1 MPRKTSDQHQAN
13 SRLGALGESLTQTFL
28 LEYADF
34 CYPTQEKHPADLMVE
49 FGNAKYTV
57 QVKSRRATKEKK
69 FVFAAE
75 TSRSMSETYKQY
87 TCDILA
93 FVFFYDEHKRIMF
106 KPNTTSQNYFTFDKK
121 AITDSME
128 LDSLQETLNTL
139 SLVPV
144 LNPLSN

>member
-13 SRLGALGESLTQTFL
+13 SRLGALGESLVQTFL

-34 CYPTQEKHPADLMVE
+34 CFPTQEKHPADLIVE

-75 TSRSMSETYKQY
+75 NSRSMSDTYRNY

-93 FVFFYDEHKRIMF
+93 FVFFYDDQKRIMF
-106 KPNTTSQNYFTFDKK
+106 KSNTSSQNYFTFDKK
-121 AITDSME
+121 VITDTME
-128 LDSLQETLNTL
+128 LDSLQESLDTL
-139 SLVPV
+139 SAVPV
-144 LNPLSN
+144 LNPII

>member
-1 MPRKTSDQHQAN
+1 MPRKTSDQHQNN
-13 SRLGALGESLTQTFL
+13 SRLGALGESLVQTFL

-34 CYPTQEKHPADLMVE
+34 CFPTQEKHPADLIVE

-75 TSRSMSETYKQY
+75 NSRSMSETYKHY

-93 FVFFYDEHKRIMF
+93 FVFFDDEQKRIMF
-106 KPNTTSQNYFTFDKK
+106 KPNTSSQNYYTFDKK
-121 AITDSME
+121 AITETME
-128 LDSLQETLNTL
+128 LDSLQETLATL
-139 SLVPV
+139 SSVPV
-144 LNPLSN
+144 LNPII

>member
-13 SRLGALGESLTQTFL
+13 SRLGALGESLVQTFL

-34 CYPTQEKHPADLMVE
+34 CFPTQEKHPADLIVE

-69 FVFAAE
+69 FVFASE
-75 TSRSMSETYKQY
+75 NSRAMSDTYKNY

-93 FVFFYDEHKRIMF
+93 FVFFYDDQKRIMF
-106 KPNTTSQNYFTFDKK
+106 KSNTSSQNYFTFDKK
-121 AITDSME
+121 VITDTME
-128 LDSLQETLNTL
+128 LDSLQESLDTL
-139 SLVPV
+139 SAVPV
-144 LNPLSN
+144 LNPII

>member
-13 SRLGALGESLTQTFL
+13 SRLGALGESVVQTFL

-75 TSRSMSETYKQY
+75 NSRSMSDTYRNY
-87 TCDILA
+87 SCDLLA
-93 FVFFYDEHKRIMF
+93 FVFFYDDQKRIMF
-106 KPNTTSQNYFTFDKK
+106 KSNTSSQNYFTFDKK
-121 AITDSME
+121 VITDTME
-128 LDSLQETLNTL
+128 LDSLQESLDTL
-139 SLVPV
+139 SSVPV
-144 LNPLSN
+144 LNPII

>member
-13 SRLGALGESLTQTFL
+13 SRLGALGESLVQTFL

-34 CYPTQEKHPADLMVE
+34 CFPTQEKHPADLMVE

-75 TSRSMSETYKQY
+75 NSRSQSETYRQY

-93 FVFFYDEHKRIMF
+93 FVFFDDEQKRIMF
-106 KPNTTSQNYFTFDKK
+106 KPNTSSQNYYTFDKK
-121 AITDSME
+121 AITETME
-128 LDSLQETLNTL
+128 LDSLQETLATL
-139 SLVPV
+139 SSVPV
-144 LNPLSN
+144 LNPII

>member
-13 SRLGALGESLTQTFL
+13 SRLGALGESLVQTFL

-34 CYPTQEKHPADLMVE
+34 CFPTQEKHPADLMVE

-75 TSRSMSETYKQY
+75 NSRSMSDTYRNY
-87 TCDILA
+87 SCDLLA
-93 FVFFYDEHKRIMF
+93 FVFFYDDQKRIMF
-106 KPNTTSQNYFTFDKK
+106 KSNTSSQNYFTFDKK
-121 AITDSME
+121 VITDTME
-128 LDSLQETLNTL
+128 LDSLQESLDTL
-139 SLVPV
+139 SSVPV
-144 LNPLSN
+144 LNPII

>member
-1 MPRKTSDQHQAN
+1 MPRKTSDQHQNN
-13 SRLGALGESLTQTFL
+13 SRLGALGESLVQTFL

-34 CYPTQEKHPADLMVE
+34 CFPTQEKHPADLLMEVS
-49 FGNAKYTV
+49 GGKYTV

-75 TSRSMSETYKQY
+75 NSRSMSETYKQY

-121 AITDSME
+121 AITESME
-128 LDSLQETLNTL
+128 LDSLKETLDSL
-139 SLVPV
+139 SSVPV
-144 LNPLSN
+144 LNPLI

>member
-13 SRLGALGESLTQTFL
+13 SRLGALGESLVQTFL

-34 CYPTQEKHPADLMVE
+34 CFPTQEKHPADLIVE

-75 TSRSMSETYKQY
+75 NSRSMSDTYKNY

-93 FVFFYDEHKRIMF
+93 FVFFFDDQKRIMF
-106 KPNTTSQNYFTFDKK
+106 KSNTSSQNYFTFDKK
-121 AITDSME
+121 IITDTME
-128 LDSLQETLNTL
+128 IDSLQESLDTL
-139 SLVPV
+139 SAVPV
-144 LNPLSN
+144 LNPII

>member
-13 SRLGALGESLTQTFL
+13 SRLGALGESLVQTFL

-49 FGNAKYTV
+49 FGSAKYTV

-75 TSRSMSETYKQY
+75 NSRSMSETYKHY

-93 FVFFYDEHKRIMF
+93 FVFF
-106 KPNTTSQNYFTFDKK
+106 N
-121 AITDSME
+121 
-128 LDSLQETLNTL
+128 
-139 SLVPV
+139 
-144 LNPLSN
+144 

>member
-13 SRLGALGESLTQTFL
+13 SRLGALGESLVQTFL

-34 CYPTQEKHPADLMVE
+34 CFPTQEKHPADLIVE

-75 TSRSMSETYKQY
+75 NSRSMSDTYKNY

-93 FVFFYDEHKRIMF
+93 FVFFFDDQKRIMF
-106 KPNTTSQNYFTFDKK
+106 KSNTSSQNYFTFDKK
-121 AITDSME
+121 IITDTME
-128 LDSLQETLNTL
+128 LDSLQESLDTL
-139 SLVPV
+139 SAVPV
-144 LNPLSN
+144 LNPII

>member
-13 SRLGALGESLTQTFL
+13 SRLGALGESLVQTFL

-34 CYPTQEKHPADLMVE
+34 CFPTQEKHPADLIVE

-75 TSRSMSETYKQY
+75 NSRSMSDTYRNY

-93 FVFFYDEHKRIMF
+93 FVFFYDEQKRIMF
-106 KPNTTSQNYFTFDKK
+106 KSNTSSQNYFTFDKK
-121 AITDSME
+121 VITDTME
-128 LDSLQETLNTL
+128 LDSLQESLDTL
-139 SLVPV
+139 SAVPV
-144 LNPLSN
+144 LNPII

>member
-13 SRLGALGESLTQTFL
+13 SRLGALGESLVQTFL

-34 CYPTQEKHPADLMVE
+34 CFPTQEKHPADLMVE

-69 FVFAAE
+69 FVFASE
-75 TSRSMSETYKQY
+75 NSRSMSDTYKNY

-93 FVFFYDEHKRIMF
+93 FVFFYDDQKRIMF
-106 KPNTTSQNYFTFDKK
+106 KSNTSSQNYFTFDKK
-121 AITDSME
+121 VITDTME
-128 LDSLQETLNTL
+128 LDSLQESLDTL
-139 SLVPV
+139 SAVPV
-144 LNPLSN
+144 LNPII